1 MVTCTCARRLRKKN
15 VIQKLAT
22 GSESNLVS
30 AIFNNMEVKIRKS
43 LEILTKFN
51 TKTLL
56 YSTLLY
62 CTLFFASKILENI
75 VAHKQN

>member
-1 MVTCTCARRLRKKN
+1 MQADFAKKN
-15 VIQKLAT
+15 VIQKLET

-30 AIFNNMEVKIRKS
+30 AIFNNMEIKIRKS

-62 CTLFFASKILENI
+62 VVFRLKNP
-75 VAHKQN
+75 

>member
-1 MVTCTCARRLRKKN
+1 MVTCTCARRLRKKKN
-15 VIQKLAT
+15 VIQKLET
-22 GSESNLVS
+22 GSESNLVL
-30 AIFNNMEVKIRKS
+30 AIFNNMEIKIRKS

-62 CTLFFASKILENI
+62 VVFRLKNP
-75 VAHKQN
+75 

>member
-1 MVTCTCARRLRKKN
+1 MHADFAKKN
-15 VIQKLAT
+15 VIQKLET

-30 AIFNNMEVKIRKS
+30 AIFNNMEIKIRKS

-62 CTLFFASKILENI
+62 VVFRLKNP
-75 VAHKQN
+75 

>member
-1 MVTCTCARRLRKKN
+1 MHADFAKKN
-15 VIQKLAT
+15 VIQKLET

-30 AIFNNMEVKIRKS
+30 AIFNNMEIKIRKS

-51 TKTLL
+51 IKTLL

-62 CTLFFASKILENI
+62 VVFRLKNP
-75 VAHKQN
+75 